1 MPLDYVLPLLNDVLP
16 TAKKDILP
24 TLPYLVPSLEDLQE
38 LEGSMRLHLGE
49 GSDERPNEGLV
60 AATESR
66 VGWAIIKIR
75 IIRQED
81 GKMITADVRER
92 DDRPIRSAVEQE
104 VFKGTVQRDLR
115 GFKSGYQSIN
125 LPLIYQCFALISY
138 FIRPPS

>member
-1 MPLDYVLPLLNDVLP
+1 MQGDEVFMLLDYVPLLNDALP
-16 TAKKDILP
+16 TAKEDSLP

-38 LEGSMRLHLGE
+38 LEGSMRLHLDE

-66 VGWAIIKIR
+66 VGRAIIKIR
-75 IIRQED
+75 IIRQEG

-115 GFKSGYQSIN
+115 VVKSGIN
-125 LPLIYQCFALISY
+125 
-138 FIRPPS
+138 